1 MSDENLFKVILLGEI
16 MVGKTNLI
24 NILTGG
30 KFNENETATSSST
43 SAMKDLLV
51 KGDKYTIQIWDTI
64 GQEKLRNLTK
74 LFYNNSKIVIFVY
87 DITRKETFE
96 EIKNYWVKDV
106 EEKLGKNIIRGI
118 VGNKFDLFMNEQVT
132 QEEGEEYAKSIGALF
147 LLTSAKTDSPKKFEG
162 FLTKLYEQYLIK
174 EGVDL
179 SDPKPTKNE
188 NKNKNIVLDKKKNPN
203 VGGGNKCC
211 LNK

>member
-64 GQEKLRNLTK
+64 GQEKLRQLTK
-74 LFYNNSKIVIFVY
+74 IFYNNSKIVIFVY
-87 DITRKETFE
+87 DITERKSFE
-96 EIKNYWVKDV
+96 EIKDYWLNDV
-106 EEKLGKNIIRGI
+106 EEKIGKDIIKGI
-118 VGNKFDLFMNEQVT
+118 VANKIDLFLNEKVT
-132 QEEGEEYAKSIGALF
+132 EDEGEEYAKSIGAQF
-147 LLTSAKTDSPKKFEG
+147 LVTSAKAYGPAKFED
-162 FLTKLYEQYLIK
+162 FLIKLYEEYLDK
-174 EGVDL
+174 YETN
-179 SDPKPTKNE
+179 SSERKNSK
-188 NKNKNIVLDKKKNPN
+188 KNKNIVLNKNT
-203 VGGGNKCC
+203 GNNQRKKCC
-211 LNK
+211 

>member
-188 NKNKNIVLDKKKNPN
+188 IKNKNIVLDKKKNSN

>member
-96 EIKNYWVKDV
+96 EVENYWVKDV
-106 EEKLGKNIIRGI
+106 EEKLGKDIIRG
-118 VGNKFDLFMNEQVT
+118 VVANKMDLFINEQVSR
-132 QEEGEEYAKSIGALF
+132 EEGEKFAESIGSQF
-147 LLTSAKTDSPKKFEG
+147 LACSAKTDNPKKFED
-162 FLTKLYEQYLIK
+162 FLVRLYEQYLIK
-174 EGVDL
+174 NTVNQT
-179 SDPKPTKNE
+179 S
-188 NKNKNIVLDKKKNPN
+188 NKNKKKIFLNKKKKNSK
-203 VGGGNKCC
+203 KCC
-211 LNK
+211 

>member
-106 EEKLGKNIIRGI
+106 EEKLGKNIIKGI
-118 VGNKFDLFMNEQVT
+118 VANKIDLFLNEQVT
-132 QEEGEEYAKSIGALF
+132 QEEGEEYAESIDALF
-147 LLTSAKTDSPKKFEG
+147 ITTSAKTEGPAKFEA
-162 FLTKLYEQYLIK
+162 FLIKLYEKYLSGNK
-174 EGVDL
+174 E
-179 SDPKPTKNE
+179 KNN
-188 NKNKNIVLDKKKNPN
+188 NKSVILRKKKNVHN
-203 VGGGNKCC
+203 NKKRECC
-211 LNK
+211 

>member
-30 KFNENETATSSST
+30 KFNENETATSAST

-74 LFYNNSKIVIFVY
+74 LFYNNSKVVIFVY

-188 NKNKNIVLDKKKNPN
+188 NKNKNIVLDKKKNSN
-203 VGGGNKCC
+203 VGGGSKCC